1 MIRTSGG
8 EWHAVQFLRT
18 FLSMETR
25 LTNLYVPLHACL
37 PQMLVKLWHKSS
49 YGPVRQI
56 EKGCHVIGGGGW
68 HAIQFLRTF
77 VSMEMN
83 HYVTLHASL
92 PQILSQTLFKENL
105 HYGSLISSQST
116 CDLKNTDT

>member
-1 MIRTSGG
+1 
-8 EWHAVQFLRT
+8 
-18 FLSMETR
+18 METR

-56 EKGCHVIGGGGW
+56 EKGCHVIGGGGGGW

-77 VSMEMN
+77 VSMGMN

-92 PQILSQTLFKENL
+92 PQILRGILGESEAKLEINFRRPR
-105 HYGSLISSQST
+105 YFFVRW
-116 CDLKNTDT
+116 